1 MDLKKLRKKYER
13 MDRLQLQQLQESYN
27 PDDYNEDERKII
39 EEIFVKFDVSSKSK
53 QKIINSQRRSFIGKA
68 TGLLGILLVWA
79 IINLIKRLGK
89 KVEEHDREMK
99 RKTRLPGYPYKRVE
113 EKESPEVL
121 LECLPKQIAT
131 FVAKEEIQVYEQ
143 KELGASLTYHSP
155 YMTASI
161 YIFDLGQPII
171 PDGIDSDSLKQAYMQ
186 AQSDILQ
193 AESMGLY
200 ENVSKQTDESTDI
213 LFNKNQT
220 VSLLRAYFTCDIKD
234 EGLKYNIRLDLYMTG
249 IRNHIVKI
257 RVTYPNLH
265 AKDAKPQIDKLL
277 ESIFG
282 ILVSVD
288 N

>member
-1 MDLKKLRKKYER
+1 MDLKKLRKKYEQ
-13 MDRLQLQQLQESYN
+13 MDRLQLQQLRESYN
-27 PDDYNEDERKII
+27 PDDYNEDEKKII
-39 EEIFVKFDVSSKSK
+39 EEIFVKFDVSNKLK
-53 QKIINSQRRSFIGKA
+53 QKIVNNQRRSFIGKA
-68 TGLLGILLVWA
+68 LGLLGILLFLI
-79 IINLIKRLGK
+79 IINLIRRLGK
-89 KVEEHDREMK
+89 NVEEHDREMK
-99 RKTRLPGYPYKRVE
+99 KKTRLPGYPYKRGE

-121 LECLPKQIAT
+121 LEGLPKQIAT
-131 FVAKEEIQVYEQ
+131 FVAKEEIQVYKK
-143 KELGASLTYHSP
+143 KELGASLAYISP

-193 AESMGLY
+193 AESMGLF

-220 VSLLRAYFTCDIKD
+220 VSLLRAYFTYDIKD
-234 EGLKYNIRLDLYMTG
+234 EGLKYNIRSDLYMTG
-249 IRNHIVKI
+249 IRSHIVKI

-277 ESIFG
+277 EGIFG